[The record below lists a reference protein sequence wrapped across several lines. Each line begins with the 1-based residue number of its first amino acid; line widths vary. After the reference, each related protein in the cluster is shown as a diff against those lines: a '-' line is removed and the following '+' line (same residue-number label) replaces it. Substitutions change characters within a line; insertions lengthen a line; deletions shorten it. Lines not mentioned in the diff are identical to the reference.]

1 MAVAPPATEV
11 IATDGHRR
19 RPRRRRRRAAA
30 AAASPPP
37 LVSGDESVLIAV
49 IVAPVGAFLL
59 ITAVLVA
66 LFFGY
71 RGRWLRKKV
80 AKAAPPQAIA
90 AAQGKNK
97 MMIRS
102 LTQQFLSTESGA
114 AAAAGNAAAG
124 KAVSKIIF
132 DQYDRDGSGFIESDE
147 LKQLCDAM
155 GKGLTAEQLTRVF
168 AALDKNVDEKISYDE
183 FSVWWELGLDIDAL
197 HDPEAARKKIAEEKE
212 LARQEAERES
222 AGESRSAHDLADDER
237 RERREVE
244 AELALKESSVDRRSD
259 AARRRSEQREEL
271 REHAP
276 RRPSSTTRN

>member
-1 MAVAPPATEV
+1 M
-11 IATDGHRR
+11 IARGTHSPVLRFS
-19 RPRRRRRRAAA
+19 AAFRFRMVY
-30 AAASPPP
+30 P
-37 LVSGDESVLIAV
+37 
-49 IVAPVGAFLL
+49 
-59 ITAVLVA
+59 LVA

-222 AGESRSAHDLADDER
+222 AGESRSAHDLADDGIRVNAIAPGVIETPMTVVTR
-237 RERREVE
+237 ANPESIGRFMAHTPMKRPGKPE
-244 AELALKESSVDRRSD
+244 ELVGPVLFLASD
-259 AARRRSEQREEL
+259 A
-271 REHAP
+271 
-276 RRPSSTTRN
+276 SSYVTGALLPVDGGYLAA